1 MFVAALTEDF
11 GVHLTRKL
19 SSGDT
24 FTPLESQKLEAIM
37 YQG

>member
-1 MFVAALTEDF
+1 MFMAALTEDF

-24 FTPLESQKLEAIM
+24 FTPLETQKVEALL
-37 YQG
+37 YQD